1 MKTFAFSGKSD
12 LSGAGNAT
20 EEKGA
25 VERNLCT
32 TRSPGPALGE
42 LSPPGAFQCR
52 APLLGVLRFLRFLK
66 TSHILV
72 LNKSSLCALLP
83 LLAKRT
89 LAIFFACKTEVSP
102 ESKLH
107 RKMRGI
113 ALTGWLSWLKR
124 CPQTPESGGGCW
136 YPFRARTWVA
146 LRSPF
151 GAHTEG
157 DQSMFLS
164 HIDDVSLSPPPSL
177 CNINK
182 NTSSGEDEKIIIIA
196 K

>member
-25 VERNLCT
+25 VERNPCT

-124 CPQTPESGGGCW
+124 CPQTPERGGRVGTHSGHVPRLHFDPLLGPAQKVTNQCF
-136 YPFRARTWVA
+136 YLT
-146 LRSPF
+146 SM
-151 GAHTEG
+151 
-157 DQSMFLS
+157 MFLS
-164 HIDDVSLSPPPSL
+164 LPLPLFVKSIKTHPWERM
-177 CNINK
+177 K
-182 NTSSGEDEKIIIIA
+182 K
-196 K
+196 